1 MNNLIRVFDNIGFKF
16 LLNKDGYIQPL
27 SEINNFNLLEN
38 HHIGYDI
45 PYIARNNSKQIYEA
59 GIGEVIVAD
68 GIIVVKRK
76 QIIKSSDSNKF
87 NDFPNSGN
95 EFFVFANQSS
105 FDKGLNNTVV
115 INKDCRLDPVS
126 ALYVVDSEQD
136 VNVYLP
142 SVSQSDNL
150 IIEFKLLS
158 RDGSLCIK
166 KDNESI
172 ACTLSSSNNYVRLAS
187 TGQDWV
193 VLNSA
198 PPEKIQTQSANGDP
212 DTFSIL
218 SDQINT
224 SDIYWDAP
232 SKRVFIGGNSESLAD
247 TIIPT
252 SGLYPFIV
260 NNLNYS
266 SDFIVYGSGTKDRNF
281 FFAYDG
287 RIGLNIPTGSRPL
300 TLFHIVNTGC
310 QQGIRLENRSQ
321 CYPANITL
329 FHKPIADVPNDTK
342 ISQINLAAK
351 NSVGIEK
358 NYGRIEARALSV
370 SSGSE
375 KGAVDIVVVSGG
387 SEIKTLNSNTDST
400 TIGYSNQKLVLTNN
414 SSSVLSNSNASI
426 SVNTN
431 EVVVNATGAIRL
443 NSTLISTTG
452 IIAGKIQ
459 TNDIFMSNISPSSI
473 LTINSSDK
481 KIVAGSV
488 SLTDGG
494 SIKISVPGDKLLSTT
509 SDGSIT
515 GIYNLND
522 YFLTEQSITWDK
534 FNNRTGSI
542 CLRQITFSSPISSAE
557 FALGDQIALASSG
570 STYYR
575 YVTEIDLAGDNIN
588 GLLIDEALPN
598 ADITSVNVYSVTKG
612 GYLTLQTSVP
622 DGVVNDSSSNILS
635 IRPLKDTIFNT
646 GKKDINFE
654 VYGTNQEP
662 ALLIKANTGRV
673 SVPSGKYYNF
683 ATRRNDIFPIVVL
696 SGNGSGISNGYSSAN
711 YYYDNTTDRN
721 LFSGVLS
728 SVGSN
733 GTPSFYGTY
742 DQNGNVAEWVE
753 KPNQIE
759 FSDSEEYA
767 AGGSYLTTNDPVIGP
782 SGLKGIQLLPRSGCF
797 EDVGFR
803 LASSYGVTDL
813 SAVANNS
820 SGLQLSFSLVGNTA
834 NIPDSNGLYIKS
846 SSNTYIKQVIPK
858 LGLVNT
864 SYRISKY
871 EITNSQYCKFLNAVA
886 KNNDNYNLYNSQ
898 MSSQRSGG
906 ILRVSDQGYVYSVKS
921 NMGNKPVV
929 YVSYVSAIRFIN
941 WVNNGAAET
950 VSDVNVDA
958 TINNGAYRINPIG
971 NDSFIIKRL
980 STAKYWL
987 PDLHQWHKSAYY
999 EPIDAPSMVGSSA
1012 VAVNSSAPKLLAS
1025 GTDLTTGQQ
1034 SQVFANL
1041 TVSGWLY
1048 VDHLV
1053 IGDGSIASSPLSF
1066 TNLSDNTTTTTP
1078 PVGGQTTDTTS
1089 APTSSLTS
1097 LYTNKGSIISTTSV
1111 SCVGSGCDF
1120 DGKPLRL
1127 GADGADLC
1135 VDDVANPKD
1144 PTEIPW
1150 WCDNKNNGPGWF
1162 IL

>member
-1 MNNLIRVFDNIGFKF
+1 MSNLIRVFDNIGFKF

-59 GIGEVIVAD
+59 GVGEVIVVD
-68 GIIVVKRK
+68 GTILVKRK
-76 QIIKSSDSNKF
+76 QIIKSSNSNKF

-105 FDKGLNNTVV
+105 FDKGLNNTIV
-115 INKDCRLDPVS
+115 IDKDSRLDPVS
-126 ALYVVDSEQD
+126 ALYIVDSAQD
-136 VNVYLP
+136 VNVTLP
-142 SVSQSDNL
+142 PVSQADNL

-166 KDNESI
+166 KDNQSI

-187 TGQDWV
+187 TRQDWV

-198 PPEKIQTQSANGDP
+198 PPEKIQAQSTNGDP
-212 DTFSIL
+212 DAFSIL

-232 SKRVFIGGNSESLAD
+232 SKRVFIGGNSESLAN

-252 SGLYPFIV
+252 SGLYPFVV

-266 SDFIVYGSGTKDRNF
+266 SDFLVYGSGTKDRNF

-351 NSVGIEK
+351 NSVGVEK
-358 NYGRIEARALSV
+358 NYGRIEARALV
-370 SSGSE
+370 VASGSE
-375 KGAVDIVVVSGG
+375 KGAVDIVVISGG

-400 TIGYSNQKLVLTNN
+400 TLGYSNQKLVLTNAG
-414 SSSVLSNSNASI
+414 SSVLSNSNANI
-426 SVNTN
+426 SVDTN
-431 EVVVNATGAIRL
+431 AVVVTAPSITL
-443 NSTLISTTG
+443 NSVGISSTG
-452 IIAGKIQ
+452 TIIANIR
-459 TNDIFMSNISPSSI
+459 TDNITIPNISPSSI
-473 LTINSSDK
+473 LTVNPSGK
-481 KIVAGSV
+481 VVAGSV

-494 SIKISVPGDKLLSTT
+494 SLRISVPDNKLLSTT
-509 SDGSIT
+509 NNGSIT
-515 GIYNLND
+515 GIYSLDD
-522 YFLTEQSITWDK
+522 YFLTERSIMWDK
-534 FNNRTGSI
+534 FDNRTATI
-542 CLRQITFSSPISSAE
+542 CLRQLTFPSPISSTE
-557 FALGDQIALASSG
+557 FALGDQIALSSSG

-575 YVTEIDLAGDNIN
+575 YVTEIDLSGDNIN
-588 GLLIDEALPN
+588 GLLIDEPLSN
-598 ADITSVNVYSVTKG
+598 ADITSVDTYSVTKG
-612 GYLTLQTSVP
+612 GYLTIQTSVP
-622 DGVVNDSSSNILS
+622 DGIINDSSSNILS
-635 IRPLKDTIFNT
+635 IRPSKDTIFNA

-654 VYGTNQEP
+654 VYGTNEEP

-673 SVPSGKYYNF
+673 SVPSGKYYSF

-742 DQNGNVAEWVE
+742 DQNGNAAEWVE

-767 AGGSYLTTNDPVIGP
+767 AGGSYLTTDNSTIGP

-813 SAVANNS
+813 STVANNS
-820 SGLQLSFSLVGNTA
+820 NGLQLSFSLVGNTA

-846 SSNTYIKQVIPK
+846 LSNTYIKQVIPK

-886 KNNDNYNLYNSQ
+886 TNNDNYNLYNSQ

-906 ILRVSDQGYVYSVKS
+906 ILRVSDQGYVYSTKS
-921 NMGNKPVV
+921 NMANKPVV
-929 YVSYVSAIRFIN
+929 YVNYVSAIRFIN
-941 WVNNGAAET
+941 WVNNGASAT
-950 VSDVNVDA
+950 VSDANVDA
-958 TINNGAYRINPIG
+958 TINNGAYRVNPIG

-987 PDLHQWHKSAYY
+987 PDLNQWHKSAYY
-999 EPIDAPSMVGSSA
+999 EPIDAPSIAGSSA
-1012 VAVNSSAPKLLAS
+1012 VAVNSSIPKLLAS

-1078 PVGGQTTDTTS
+1078 PVDGQTTDTTS
-1089 APTSSLTS
+1089 TPTSALTS
-1097 LYTNKGSIISTTSV
+1097 LYTNKGSIISISSV

-1135 VDDVANPKD
+1135 VDDTASPKD